1 MSNITT
7 YVEFI
12 LNVCDA
18 QKDQLL
24 FKKIIIILLQNEYLY
39 STYFSFSST
48 LFFVLFILNL
58 ADNTYMLSLK
68 IWNAGCSLVVGCFT
82 V

>member
-68 IWNAGCSLVVGCFT
+68 I
-82 V
+82 

>member
-48 LFFVLFILNL
+48 LFFFLFILNL

-68 IWNAGCSLVVGCFT
+68 I
-82 V
+82 

>member
-7 YVEFI
+7 YMEFI

-68 IWNAGCSLVVGCFT
+68 I
-82 V
+82 

>member
-1 MSNITT
+1 M
-7 YVEFI
+7 
-12 LNVCDA
+12 NVCDA

-39 STYFSFSST
+39 STYFSFSSA

-68 IWNAGCSLVVGCFT
+68 IWNAGCLLVVGCFT